1 MIGLDAVPRPFEP
14 GDAAR
19 VVRMFGRLSPAT
31 VHKRFFTVSAKLDGP
46 LLRALVDV
54 DHERHEALVVPV
66 GDEVV
71 ALASYHVRRDDPT
84 VADVAV
90 LVEDGWQ
97 HHGLGQ
103 RLVRRLG
110 RLAER
115 RGVVAFHADVLP
127 DNQPVVGLIHRTN
140 RTPQAHFTGGELS
153 FDLPL
158 RPAA

>member
-19 VVRMFGRLSPAT
+19 VVRMFSRLTPDT
-31 VHKRFFTVSAKLDGP
+31 VHKRFFTVSAELDGP
-46 LLRALVDV
+46 LLRALIDV
-54 DHERHEALVVPV
+54 DHQRHEALVLPV

-71 ALASYHVRRDDPT
+71 ALASYHVRGDNPT

-103 RLVRRLG
+103 RMVRHLG
-110 RLAER
+110 RLAGS
-115 RGVVAFHADVLP
+115 RGLASFHADVLP
-127 DNQPVVGLIHRTN
+127 DNRPVVELIHRTN
-140 RTPQAHFTGGELS
+140 RAPQSHFTGGELS

-158 RPAA
+158 HPAA